1 MLLLLLE
8 ISIERIDYMIINLGA
23 IFIAFLTCLI
33 GWTLYFHFIE
43 PAFDKWLDNRKNK
56 CYNDDNE
63 I

>member
-1 MLLLLLE
+1 
-8 ISIERIDYMIINLGA
+8 MIILIILLKILGA
-23 IFIAFLTCLI
+23 VYIAFLTFSI
-33 GWTLYFHFIE
+33 GWNLYFRFIE